1 MSGFRDKGFSDR
13 LSTAENARKA
23 MLERVR
29 AKPGA
34 DDPAVA
40 ERRAARQAVSTARE
54 ARLAE
59 REAAKRAQSGRATE
73 QRLAQEANEARESGE
88 QPSVRS
94 LWKPS
99 RRQPGMPAM
108 PPERRAS
115 ELIQGSAEHLKSPV
129 TASTSHRIGHERVS
143 GEQGGHHRTNRRL
156 NGTSKLSGS
165 KVACSSRPFA
175 GPACQCS

>member
-59 REAAKRAQSGRATE
+59 RERARRPNRSSAWLRKQT
-73 QRLAQEANEARESGE
+73 RLSSEPRV
-88 QPSVRS
+88 PSVRL
-94 LWKPS
+94 LWKLS
-99 RRQPGMPAM
+99 KRQPAMPAM
-108 PPERRAS
+108 PPERRVS
-115 ELIQGSAEHLKSPV
+115 ELDRASAKHLP
-129 TASTSHRIGHERVS
+129 ACHRIPITPEW
-143 GEQGGHHRTNRRL
+143 
-156 NGTSKLSGS
+156 
-165 KVACSSRPFA
+165 P
-175 GPACQCS
+175 